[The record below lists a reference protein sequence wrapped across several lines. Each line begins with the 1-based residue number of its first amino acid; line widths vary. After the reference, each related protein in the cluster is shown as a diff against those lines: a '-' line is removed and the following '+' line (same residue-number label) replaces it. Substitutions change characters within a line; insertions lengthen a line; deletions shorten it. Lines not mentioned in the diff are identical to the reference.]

1 VFKDP
6 AAIKRSV
13 SSVHWLPDSGTKAVV
28 AYSILDFQQQPAG
41 MSFSSYV
48 WDLGNPN
55 VPDAELLAPS
65 QLVTAKFNV
74 KDGNIVGA
82 GQYNGQFTCFDT
94 RKGIS
99 PVDST
104 PMDICHRWVATTCCC
119 CLSMFDPCST
129 SLVKHHH
136 WHVELTMCRCA
147 NARDPIYDLAWLQ
160 SKTGSEAMTVST
172 DGLVLWWDIRKLSEA
187 VESMPL
193 R

>member
-1 VFKDP
+1 MRSACKRCCLQNNAIDIYQEYFAGFAADHSAEAPSAKTIAVFKDP

-41 MSFSSYV
+41 MSLSSYV

-104 PMDICHRWVATTCCC
+104 PMDICHRWVARSCCC
-119 CLSMFDPCST
+119 DNV
-129 SLVKHHH
+129 SLV
-136 WHVELTMCRCA
+136 A
-147 NARDPIYDLAWLQ
+147 PYA
-160 SKTGSEAMTVST
+160 TGG
-172 DGLVLWWDIRKLSEA
+172 GLGHCCTW
-187 VESMPL
+187 
-193 R
+193 